1 MIGRIA
7 GVGGQGPK
15 LGALCDGRDN
25 NFNLIR
31 MVAAS
36 AVLVSHAFPITLG
49 SGAAEP
55 LEALLDRSLGSLAV
69 MIFFAISGFLIAR
82 SFDRSPRLAD
92 WLAARIMR
100 LFPGL
105 LVVLL
110 LTAFVLGPL
119 VTVLPPEVYFRD
131 PTVGTYV
138 LRNLVLVSQQY
149 GLPGVFETLPF
160 PEAING
166 SLWTLFYEVLCYGGV
181 LLVGLAGALDR
192 PRRALWIFA
201 ALLAV
206 YALLCLPAV
215 ESGLHPKIVSLRK
228 LALPF
233 AIGTALY
240 VWRDRVP
247 LGWGWV
253 AGLGAVAAAL
263 HDTVLFREIFVFWL
277 SYTVFALAYLPGGRI
292 RRYNDFGDYSYGIY
306 IYAFPVQQTMM
317 DLFGPMTPLE
327 NMAMAFP
334 VTLACAVLS
343 WRLVEK
349 PGLAARHRL
358 ANLLGRGSPKIRHKL

>member
-1 MIGRIA
+1 MD
-7 GVGGQGPK
+7 QGPK
-15 LGALCDGRDN
+15 RGQGRKLGDVCGGRDN

-36 AVLVSHAFPITLG
+36 AVLVSHAFPISLG
-49 SGAAEP
+49 AGTPEP
-55 LEALLDRSLGSLAV
+55 LETLLGRSLGSISVLV
-69 MIFFAISGFLIAR
+69 FFAISGFLIAR
-82 SFDRSPRLAD
+82 SFDRSPRLSD

-105 LVVLL
+105 AVVLL

-119 VTVLPPEVYFRD
+119 VSVLPPAVYFRD
-131 PTVGTYV
+131 PAVGTYV
-138 LRNLVLVSQQY
+138 LRNIVLVSQQY
-149 GLPGVFETLPF
+149 GLPGVFETLPL
-160 PEAING
+160 PVAING

-181 LLVGLAGALDR
+181 MLAGLAGALYR
-192 PRRALWIFA
+192 PRRAIWGFA
-201 ALLAV
+201 GLLV
-206 YALLCLPAV
+206 LYVILSLPWVA
-215 ESGLHPKIVSLRK
+215 SAMHPKVLLLHR

-247 LGWGWV
+247 LGWGWAV
-253 AGLGAVAAAL
+253 GLGMATAVL
-263 HDTVLFREIFVFWL
+263 HDTALFSEAFAIWL
-277 SYTVFALAYLPGGRI
+277 AYTVFVLAYLPGGPI

-306 IYAFPVQQTMM
+306 IYAFPVQQTVMH
-317 DLFGPMTPLE
+317 LFGPMTPLE
-327 NMAMAFP
+327 NMAIGFP
-334 VTLACAVLS
+334 VTLVCAVLS

-358 ANLLGRGSPKIRHKL
+358 ANLLGRGTPGMRHRL